1 MANETSIKRYT
12 LEEIRAKRD
21 RGEDRTD
28 WNRLDRM
35 TEAELEASI
44 ATDPD
49 WKDIPEDWYKDAI
62 PVTPAPKQLL
72 SLRLD
77 ADIIAWF
84 RAQGPGYQTRMNAVL
99 RTYMAAITRR

>member
-49 WKDIPEDWYKDAI
+49 WTDIPEDWYKDAI

>member
-62 PVTPAPKQLL
+62 PVTPAP
-72 SLRLD
+72 SSSSPS
-77 ADIIAWF
+77 ASTPTSS
-84 RAQGPGYQTRMNAVL
+84 PGSAPKAPATRPA
-99 RTYMAAITRR
+99 